1 MFLNVKGC
9 DSFELAYGYQ
19 APTQMSIKTEDVESF
34 IKLDRGDEYKTGLSI
49 RSGNGTSRSIYI
61 TEDFDSFAAKMN

>member
-1 MFLNVKGC
+1 
-9 DSFELAYGYQ
+9 
-19 APTQMSIKTEDVESF
+19 MSIKTEDVESF

-61 TEDFDSFAAKMN
+61 TEDFDSFQQR